1 MSRLRFSDPAQGE
14 VQQDVKACLQRL
26 SEIEQVC
33 TGLRRTRSI
42 LDEIYRS
49 YNGCGQQ
56 RNSTKRSFNEFSS
69 SELNIPN
76 DLIEAFGQEDFN
88 DFLNNSFY
96 SY

>member
-1 MSRLRFSDPAQGE
+1 LRFSDPAQDE
-14 VQQDVKACLQRL
+14 VRQDVEACLQRL

-42 LDEIYRS
+42 LNEIYHS
-49 YNGCGQQ
+49 YNIGGVQ
-56 RNSTKRSFNEFSS
+56 RSSTKRSFNEFSS
-69 SELNIPN
+69 NELDIPN
-76 DLIEAFGQEDFN
+76 DVIEAFGQEDFN